1 MTGSFTRN
9 LFYLCGQNV
18 YSSRT
23 GHIFPHCCLCHS
35 SPFEYPD
42 FSQYIQDLYFKLY
55 IVGLGKLFG
64 ELQFDFVERKFSEE
78 TTEGEEEDKDDYL

>member
-1 MTGSFTRN
+1 MC
-9 LFYLCGQNV
+9 LFSKTAPCIPN
-18 YSSRT
+18 
-23 GHIFPHCCLCHS
+23 I
-35 SPFEYPD
+35 
-42 FSQYIQDLYFKLY
+42 YIYDLYFKLY